1 MTVPKE
7 TEIKAIT
14 IVSPFHTVGCAA
26 WPVVLLLPGF
36 WFGFCCDH

>member
-14 IVSPFHTVGCAA
+14 IVSPFHTV
-26 WPVVLLLPGF
+26 VLLLPGF

>member
-14 IVSPFHTVGCAA
+14 IVSPFHTVVMSLRG
-26 WPVVLLLPGF
+26 PSF
-36 WFGFCCDH
+36 Y